1 MSVSG
6 AGFGVSGMSSGQVLA
21 PGQSAAINVSFQPS
35 GSGTVTGSATV
46 TSNASS
52 PVSVGLSGSGT
63 QVVSHTVSLSWLP
76 STTAVAGYQVY
87 NAQVS
92 GGPYT
97 KVTSSAVSSSNYSDT
112 SAQSGKTYYYVVT
125 SVDSKGV
132 ESSYSNQATAII
144 P

>member
-1 MSVSG
+1 
-6 AGFGVSGMSSGQVLA
+6 
-21 PGQSAAINVSFQPS
+21 
-35 GSGTVTGSATV
+35 
-46 TSNASS
+46 
-52 PVSVGLSGSGT
+52 
-63 QVVSHTVSLSWLP
+63 LP